1 MEVMNESLKEA
12 IKNTF
17 INIGNTEEG
26 KEALSFYK
34 HEGYVEADPE
44 DYEPIRAA
52 REVNNLK

>member
-1 MEVMNESLKEA
+1 MNEALKEA